1 MTTYSAI
8 EAVIKE
14 GIIYPIE
21 PEKLP
26 RDGKLIIMIVLEDEQ
41 KMQPDRA
48 KISHL
53 LGWLKSDVDSVD
65 WQKQIRAEWN
75 NRT

>member
-41 KMQPDRA
+41 NMGSFSFQVGSPT
-48 KISHL
+48 L
-53 LGWLKSDVDSVD
+53 L
-65 WQKQIRAEWN
+65 
-75 NRT
+75 